1 MTYAYY
7 IYIPHLYLRMGAA
20 MSTRKS
26 ARTETLYVYMYI
38 YIYIYI
44 CTWKPAVEEPAALD
58 SQSAGSSSSPS
69 PGLSAGAPEP
79 DGEVVV

>member
-44 CTWKPAVEEPAALD
+44 YMYMETRRRGAR
-58 SQSAGSSSSPS
+58 G
-69 PGLSAGAPEP
+69 PGLAERGVLVVAVPRPVGRRSGARW
-79 DGEVVV
+79 